1 MLLVLLVLLVFVLLV
16 VLLELLVLLVLLLVE
31 LQIEP
36 TAVKPGEQMLH
47 VYVPRLNE
55 HDMQFISEHV

>member
-1 MLLVLLVLLVFVLLV
+1 MLLVVF

>member
-1 MLLVLLVLLVFVLLV
+1 MLLVVFVLL
-16 VLLELLVLLVLLLVE
+16 ELLVLLLVE

-47 VYVPRLNE
+47 VYAPRLNE